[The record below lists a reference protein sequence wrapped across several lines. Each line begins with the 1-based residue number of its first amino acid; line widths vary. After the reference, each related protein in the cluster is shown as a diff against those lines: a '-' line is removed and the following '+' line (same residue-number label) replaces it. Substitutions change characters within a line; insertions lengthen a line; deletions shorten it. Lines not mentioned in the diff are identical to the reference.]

1 VGAVPIAPEIDP
13 DTWVDQHGDAL
24 FRFAVAR
31 LRDRDAAEEVVQ
43 ETFLAALRARE
54 RFTGASTERTWLVG
68 ILKNKVVDRI
78 RRSVRD
84 RPLPGVAASDDVT
97 DAVFDRGYWRS
108 RPQAWP
114 RHADAIAEDREF
126 REALAGCLNR
136 LPDRMG
142 LAVRLRDADGIE
154 TDEICNILEVS
165 ATNLATLL
173 YRARMRL
180 RQCLEQSWRRERGG
194 TGRGSGGDR

>member
-1 VGAVPIAPEIDP
+1 MSIAPEIDP

-43 ETFLAALRARE
+43 ETFLAALRARD

-84 RPLPGVAASDDVT
+84 RSASEIAAADEVT
-97 DAVFDRGYWRS
+97 DAVFDRGFWRS
-108 RPQAWP
+108 TPQ
-114 RHADAIAEDREF
+114 D
-126 REALAGCLNR
+126 
-136 LPDRMG
+136 
-142 LAVRLRDADGIE
+142 
-154 TDEICNILEVS
+154 ILS
-165 ATNLATLL
+165 A
-173 YRARMRL
+173 
-180 RQCLEQSWRRERGG
+180 CSWKVV
-194 TGRGSGGDR
+194 

>member
-1 VGAVPIAPEIDP
+1 MDH
-13 DTWVDQHGDAL
+13 HGDAL

-43 ETFLAALRARE
+43 ETFLAALRARD

-84 RPLPGVAASDDVT
+84 RPASEIAATDTVT

-108 RPQAWP
+108 TPQAWP
-114 RHADAIAEDREF
+114 RHADAVAEEREF
-126 REALAGCLNR
+126 REALSGCLAR

-142 LAVRLRDADGIE
+142 LALRLRDADGIE
-154 TDEICNILEVS
+154 TDEICNILKVS

-173 YRARMRL
+173 YRARTRL
-180 RQCLEQSWRRERGG
+180 RQCLEQTWQGPGG
-194 TGRGSGGDR
+194 NQ

>member
-1 VGAVPIAPEIDP
+1 MDR
-13 DTWVDQHGDAL
+13 HGDAL
-24 FRFAVAR
+24 FRYAVAR
-31 LRDRDAAEEVVQ
+31 LRDPDVAEEVVQ
-43 ETFLAALRARE
+43 ETFLAALRARD

-84 RPLPGVAASDDVT
+84 RPPSIPAHDEAT
-97 DAVFDRGYWRS
+97 DAVFDRGYWRAAP
-108 RPQAWP
+108 RAWP
-114 RHADAIAEDREF
+114 RQADSVVEDREF
-126 REALAGCLNR
+126 REALTRCLAR

-142 LAVRLRDADGIE
+142 LAFRLREADGME

-173 YRARMRL
+173 YRARVRL
-180 RQCLEQSWRRERGG
+180 RRCLDQTWRGDSGG
-194 TGRGSGGDR
+194 TAQSSGSDR